1 MLPLPVSAGHTAGCR
16 TYNWVV
22 TLEQIRNE
30 SHQQTQNSAV
40 SGQETPWLE
49 IAGAVGLAL
58 LDIFKGPPEESTDA
72 SAPGL
77 KEKSETICCL
87 GRGIRAQAP
96 ECSIA
101 PFRMRM
107 EIQWNTLKYYTIHSQ
122 PEGVSRCEIARDSA
136 NFFPIS
142 PNPKGVPTSN
152 GNSMKLLS
160 CSTVFGLVL
169 AIAAT
174 LVLVA
179 LAGDGQ
185 TSDGGLGDLHCA
197 GHMLYQ
203 LCPMWLTDCHEQK
216 AVWKN
221 GRCLCQWTL
230 WNFSH
235 PWMDLYIFKYL

>member
-30 SHQQTQNSAV
+30 SHQQTQHSAV

-87 GRGIRAQAP
+87 GRGIRAQAS

-101 PFRMRM
+101 PIPNADGNTMKHI
-107 EIQWNTLKYYTIHSQ
+107 EILYYTFPAGRSKQMWNCKRLCKFLPDFSQ
-122 PEGVSRCEIARDSA
+122 SKRSPNWQWKQHEIAVMQHGLRFGLSHCRNPCACGPCRRWA
-136 NFFPIS
+136 NQWWRPWRLALCRTHV
-142 PNPKGVPTSN
+142 VPTVPHVINRLSWAESRLEKWQMPL
-152 GNSMKLLS
+152 SMDTLELLTS
-160 CSTVFGLVL
+160 V
-169 AIAAT
+169 
-174 LVLVA
+174 
-179 LAGDGQ
+179 DGFI
-185 TSDGGLGDLHCA
+185 H
-197 GHMLYQ
+197 
-203 LCPMWLTDCHEQK
+203 
-216 AVWKN
+216 
-221 GRCLCQWTL
+221 
-230 WNFSH
+230 
-235 PWMDLYIFKYL
+235 I